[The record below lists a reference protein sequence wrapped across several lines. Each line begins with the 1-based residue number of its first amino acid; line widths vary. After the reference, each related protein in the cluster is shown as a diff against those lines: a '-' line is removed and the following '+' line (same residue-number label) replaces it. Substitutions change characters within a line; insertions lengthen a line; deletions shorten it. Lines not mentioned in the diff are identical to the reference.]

1 MKPHGI
7 ANPINR
13 AKAAAR
19 LCVLGTVLTVIFARA
34 AGLDEFPV
42 SLDTKM
48 PSYDENSEQSQ
59 RILGWISG
67 VSAADG
73 VISGWVADSQNP
85 NVALTVSFYSDA
97 PPNEG
102 GLPMGRVMANAIN
115 YAPSYMR
122 GLSVFHGF
130 VFSIPEKFKNGST
143 RRFFAQAADASGS
156 KSILLSGSASAYK
169 LSPIAMTT
177 TVTDAAKCLSPK
189 SACKSAAFDYGRPNF
204 SVPTGWSDGRDVF
217 KAWGCDSSVGFNRL
231 ARLNIIPYGGSDGL
245 NFHDG
250 NFQKDSLLVNVVDQ
264 EFGSPIIYFT
274 SSRYTTYSSTYS
286 LKKAAFSPKGDW
298 EIFDILDYPS
308 SASGFSSLDGR
319 YPAFVMNDYS
329 LPGWGPASP
338 LSGSSNLVPGVSNT
352 AINPEKNSFRLVGT
366 GPNGLTT
373 IVELLQGPGVVDGG
387 VAGRTCLHMNPKLF
401 DFDSK
406 GIPRSMLAYLFYQ
419 SAIGKRTP
427 CLLPDG
433 STLPRADYYV
443 YRFHDVNGWQLDK
456 NFGPVES
463 GDNPDEALKLDANA
477 NSHIFIAGNWDGQ
490 ITTIDLDSPPP
501 RSKAVILSCKKLING
516 SSAKFGEATG
526 STDQIWFLGI
536 PPGTPPAYKD
546 GAFRADIY
554 FAYRSPATLNRRP
567 SFRR

>member
-1 MKPHGI
+1 
-7 ANPINR
+7 
-13 AKAAAR
+13 
-19 LCVLGTVLTVIFARA
+19 
-34 AGLDEFPV
+34 
-42 SLDTKM
+42 
-48 PSYDENSEQSQ
+48 
-59 RILGWISG
+59 
-67 VSAADG
+67 
-73 VISGWVADSQNP
+73 
-85 NVALTVSFYSDA
+85 
-97 PPNEG
+97 
-102 GLPMGRVMANAIN
+102 
-115 YAPSYMR
+115 
-122 GLSVFHGF
+122 
-130 VFSIPEKFKNGST
+130 
-143 RRFFAQAADASGS
+143 
-156 KSILLSGSASAYK
+156 
-169 LSPIAMTT
+169 MTT

-189 SACKSAAFDYGRPNF
+189 SVCKSAAFDYGRPNF

-217 KAWGCDSSVGFNRL
+217 KAWDCDSSVGLNRI
-231 ARLNIIPYGGSDGL
+231 ARLNIIPYGGSDGM

-250 NFQKDSLLVNVVDQ
+250 NFQKDSLLVNGVDQ

-308 SASGFSSLDGR
+308 SASGISSLDGR

-366 GPNGLTT
+366 GPYGLTT
-373 IVELLQGPGVVDGG
+373 LVELVQGPGVVDGG

-419 SAIGKRTP
+419 SAIGKRMP

-433 STLPRADYYV
+433 STLPRAGYYV

-463 GDNPDEALKLDANA
+463 GDNPDEALKLVA
-477 NSHIFIAGNWDGQ
+477 NSHIFIAGNWDAQ
-490 ITTIDLDSPPP
+490 IITIDLDSPPP
-501 RSKAVILSCKKLING
+501 RTKVVILSCKKLING
-516 SSAKFGEATG
+516 SSARFGEATG

-536 PPGTPPAYKD
+536 PPGMPPAYKD
-546 GAFRADIY
+546 GAFKADIY
-554 FAYRSPATLNRRP
+554 FAYKKSK
-567 SFRR
+567 